1 MTAITKTTR
10 GPDGSQST
18 LTYHLPPQTTP
29 FAPPPQQQQQQGATS
44 ITTMPPSCSLSVFC
58 RGLSY
63 YVYSLNTAARDAH
76 PLAGQRCLA
85 VQELAA
91 STEAGGGAGAGR
103 WNGAG
108 KGTRVED
115 GNWDGGDG
123 DVAKRVGYN
132 EDCWPENYFAL
143 FDNEWGELNGA
154 PRSGNEGS
162 ASTAAFPGDRCLA
175 GWTVACTTT
184 ITAGDGGGRDRG
196 RGRGMRGDVGVGVG
210 WGKNR
215 NGSENGNRNGAAD
228 GNERNGSFQAVG
240 VGVGEEEDVEL
251 YPQAWCCPPGQ
262 WTCATAT
269 ADGDRQAPQRLCQ
282 SYLTGSAPTPIWM
295 YWDPAFDTVVPDGST
310 SSPFEAYT
318 WTADVPAESDPALAA
333 TVFRKVFPLV
343 LGSGGGGSD
352 SNAGTGTGTGNP
364 GLGADSSSSDG
375 GGGDSSSDSDKVTEE
390 PPTITVTRV
399 ITLDPMPQ
407 TTSSFAMAERN
418 RRWGIESESSTG
430 TGPLPP
436 PVLSS
441 LPSSPPGKHVLTPR
455 CLASVLLGAAFLT
468 AVISFVGFA
477 LLYRLRRRNSR
488 RKGYRVVSSAIPP
501 AAKAPLEENGK
512 FDVGDLLQPRESES
526 KII

>member
-18 LTYHLPPQTTP
+18 LTYRLPPQTTP
-29 FAPPPQQQQQQGATS
+29 FAPSYAQQQQGD
-44 ITTMPPSCSLSVFC
+44 TTAAPSMPPSCSLSVFC

-91 STEAGGGAGAGR
+91 STGAGAG
-103 WNGAG
+103 GGGG
-108 KGTRVED
+108 KGARDGAEKGIGDNKGAENED
-115 GNWDGGDG
+115 GNGDWDGGGGGGGEGDDG
-123 DVAKRVGYN
+123 AKRVGYN

-184 ITAGDGGGRDRG
+184 VTAGEGGGREKR
-196 RGRGMRGDVGVGVG
+196 
-210 WGKNR
+210 NESR
-215 NGSENGNRNGAAD
+215 NGIRNGNW
-228 GNERNGSFQAVG
+228 NERNGTFQGPGAG
-240 VGVGEEEDVEL
+240 AGVEL

-282 SYLTGSAPTPIWM
+282 SYLTGTAPTPIWM
-295 YWDPAFDTVVPDGST
+295 YWDPAFDTVVPEGST

-343 LGSGGGGSD
+343 LGSS
-352 SNAGTGTGTGNP
+352 SSAGTGTGNP
-364 GLGADSSSSDG
+364 DLGADNSSSSSSSSSDG
-375 GGGDSSSDSDKVTEE
+375 GGDSSESDSTTE
-390 PPTITVTRV
+390 PSVITVTRV
-399 ITLDPMPQ
+399 ITLEPMPQ
-407 TTSSFAMAERN
+407 TTTSIFATAERN
-418 RRWGIESESSTG
+418 GRRGMESGTE

-436 PVLSS
+436 LQ
-441 LPSSPPGKHVLTPR
+441 LPPSRKHVLTSR
-455 CLASVLLGAAFLT
+455 CLVSVLLGAAFLT

-477 LLYRLRRRNSR
+477 LLYRLRRRNR

-501 AAKAPLEENGK
+501 AAKIPLEENRE
-512 FDVGDLLQPRESES
+512 FEVGGLPPSQES
-526 KII
+526 KNI